1 MSRLKKQEQYEEY
14 IAKVTPAAMAIGRRV
29 PYHLEYLRRQGA
41 VGSAKASAVARQGKE
56 GWMET

>member
-29 PYHLEYLRRQGA
+29 PYHLEYLRRHGTA
-41 VGSAKASAVARQGKE
+41 GPVNPEEAARRGKE
-56 GWMET
+56 ESMET

>member
-29 PYHLEYLRRQGA
+29 P
-41 VGSAKASAVARQGKE
+41 
-56 GWMET
+56 